1 MNILMLSWEY
11 PPRIIGGISRVVK
24 ELSNKLQANGHKV
37 TVITYREENMP
48 YFEVEKNGV
57 KVHRVDNYMIRPN
70 GFIDWIMQLN
80 FNMITKVNQLIMSGE
95 KFDVIHS
102 HDWLTAYSA
111 KTLKESYN
119 IPLVATIHATEAGRN
134 RKNSNRNAKIYK

>member
-1 MNILMLSWEY
+1 MNILRLSWEY

-37 TVITYREENMP
+37 TVVTYREENMP
-48 YFEVEKNGV
+48 YFEVEENGV

-80 FNMITKVNQLIMSGE
+80 FNMITKVNQLIMEGE
-95 KFDVIHS
+95 NFDVIHS

-119 IPLVATIHATEAGRN
+119 IPLVATIHATEA
-134 RKNSNRNAKIYK
+134 RKKPEKFKQRCKDT